1 MIKNCRKHKKF
12 INFKNSGVIETI
24 LIDFVPFLPPFLV
37 LPSWNT

>member
-1 MIKNCRKHKKF
+1 MIKNCRKHKKI

-24 LIDFVPFLPPFLV
+24 LVDSFPFFPPFPV